1 MQQTA
6 TPLTISVF
14 YTRATPG
21 VVRITKDYLLPGLS
35 LTPGRPRIG
44 KVLDSV
50 ISRTIVSERSEDMG
64 PRGVIVGVCGPGG
77 LGDEVARTVGQIDS
91 SNRKAVGGVEL
102 HEE

>member
-1 MQQTA
+1 
-6 TPLTISVF
+6 
-14 YTRATPG
+14 
-21 VVRITKDYLLPGLS
+21 
-35 LTPGRPRIG
+35 
-44 KVLDSV
+44 
-50 ISRTIVSERSEDMG
+50 MG